1 MKPRRKRRRFH
12 VGSSEFRVQLVP
24 ASDPRMIEEDGS
36 LIQGHTFYDEC
47 LVLIRDD
54 LAMEVREEVF
64 MHELEHIVNKISG
77 AEHEMG
83 LRFRNEK
90 KREEHEERIVR
101 ARTPHMHR
109 ALKDLGFRIPRGLL
123 T

>member
-1 MKPRRKRRRFH
+1 
-12 VGSSEFRVQLVP
+12 
-24 ASDPRMIEEDGS
+24 MIDDDGTP
-36 LIQGHTFYDEC
+36 IQGHTFFDEA

-64 MHELEHIVNKISG
+64 MHELEHIINKVSG

-83 LRFRNEK
+83 LRFRNER
-90 KREEHEERIVR
+90 KRAEHEERIVR
-101 ARTPHMHR
+101 ARTPHNYR
-109 ALKDLGFRIPRGLL
+109 ALKDLGFRLPKGLL